1 MHVKMMNKRRNKIK
15 KLADSFPPSK
25 IFGDQEGET
34 LVVGWGSTWG
44 PIREM
49 VIRERS
55 NGKTMGHLQIRHVN
69 PLPNDLD
76 EIFKRYENVVVVE
89 MNDEGLYGYG
99 QLATLLRA
107 KTCNPAIRSLTKTDG
122 LTYKIREIMKGV
134 QEQIEQA

>member
-1 MHVKMMNKRRNKIK
+1 M
-15 KLADSFPPSK
+15 
-25 IFGDQEGET
+25 
-34 LVVGWGSTWG
+34 
-44 PIREM
+44 
-49 VIRERS
+49 
-55 NGKTMGHLQIRHVN
+55 
-69 PLPNDLD
+69 D